1 MNSDKFKRYAS
12 SISEI
17 LQKADFSKINTLADS
32 LLTAWQENRQVFICG
47 NGGSAANALH
57 IANDLVYGAAKDKE
71 KGIRAIALTGDI
83 SVITCIANDV
93 SYEDIFSRQLEVHAQ
108 SGDILIALSGSG
120 NSPNIVKAILSAK
133 DIGMK
138 TFAILGFSGGKCLEL
153 ADVFIHF
160 QVNDMQISEDMQLI
174 VGHMVMQWLRE
185 K

>member
-1 MNSDKFKRYAS
+1 MNSDKFNRYAS
-12 SISEI
+12 SISEV
-17 LQKADFSKINTLADS
+17 LQKADFDKINILAES
-32 LLTAWQENRQVFICG
+32 LLTAWRENRKVFICG

-57 IANDLVYGAAKDKE
+57 ITNDLVYGAAKAKE

-133 DIGMK
+133 EIGMK
-138 TFAILGFSGGKCLEL
+138 TFAILGFSGGRCLDL
-153 ADVFIHF
+153 ADVPIHF
-160 QVNDMQISEDMQLI
+160 QINDMQISEDMQLI

>member
-1 MNSDKFKRYAS
+1 MNSDKFNRYAS

-17 LQKADFSKINTLADS
+17 LQKADFSKIQTLADS
-32 LLTAWQENRQVFICG
+32 LLTAWQKNRQVFICG

-57 IANDLVYGAAKDKE
+57 IANDLVYGAAKGK
-71 KGIRAIALTGDI
+71 KQGIRAIALTGDI

-93 SYEDIFSRQLEVHAQ
+93 SYEDIFSRQLAVYAQ
-108 SGDILIALSGSG
+108 RGDILIALSGSG
-120 NSPNIVKAILSAK
+120 NSPNIIKAILSAK

-138 TFAILGFSGGKCLEL
+138 TFAILGFSGGQCLEL
-153 ADVFIHF
+153 ADVPIQFPI
-160 QVNDMQISEDMQLI
+160 NDMQISEDMQLI

>member
-1 MNSDKFKRYAS
+1 MKSDKFIKYTA
-12 SISEI
+12 SISEV
-17 LQKADFSKINTLADS
+17 LQKADFDKINILAES
-32 LLTAWQENRQVFICG
+32 LLTAWQENRKVFICG

-57 IANDLVYGAAKDKE
+57 ITNDLVYGAAKDKE

-120 NSPNIVKAILSAK
+120 NSPNIIKAIISAK
-133 DIGMK
+133 EIGMK
-138 TFAILGFSGGKCLEL
+138 TFAILGFSGGKSLHL
-153 ADVFIHF
+153 ADVPIHF
-160 QVNDMQISEDMQLI
+160 PINDMQISEDMQLI

>member
-1 MNSDKFKRYAS
+1 MKSDKFIKYAAT
-12 SISEI
+12 ISEV
-17 LQKADFSKINTLADS
+17 LQKADFDKINILAGS
-32 LLTAWQENRQVFICG
+32 LLTAWQENRQIFICG

-57 IANDLVYGAAKDKE
+57 FANDLVFGAAKGKE

-108 SGDILIALSGSG
+108 SGDILISLSGSG
-120 NSPNIVKAILSAK
+120 NSPNIVKAIVKAK
-133 DIGMK
+133 EIGMK

-153 ADVFIHF
+153 ADVPIHF
-160 QVNDMQISEDMQLI
+160 QINDMQISEDMQLI

-185 K
+185 E